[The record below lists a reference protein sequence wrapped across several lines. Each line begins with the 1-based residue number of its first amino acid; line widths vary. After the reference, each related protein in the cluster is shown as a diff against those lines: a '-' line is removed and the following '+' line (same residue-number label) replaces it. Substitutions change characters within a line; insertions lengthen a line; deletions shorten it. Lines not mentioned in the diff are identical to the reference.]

1 MVFAARPGPMHT
13 ARSGPMSSSHVESP
27 VLSAPF
33 RCRCGGPMVPCI
45 DGISRCAAAPLP
57 FRARVLL
64 AAMAAVTVLAAVGVL

>member
-1 MVFAARPGPMHT
+1 MHT
-13 ARSGPMSSSHVESP
+13 PPTP
-27 VLSAPF
+27 VLSAPL

>member
-1 MVFAARPGPMHT
+1 MSPG
-13 ARSGPMSSSHVESP
+13 HVESP